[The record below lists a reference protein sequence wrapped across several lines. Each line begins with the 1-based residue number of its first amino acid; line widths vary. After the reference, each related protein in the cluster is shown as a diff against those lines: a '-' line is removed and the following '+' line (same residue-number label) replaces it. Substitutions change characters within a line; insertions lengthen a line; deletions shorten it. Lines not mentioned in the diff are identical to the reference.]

1 MITRCCAK
9 SNWLYSNGWIL
20 DLTESEPISNTE
32 LLRYT
37 VFSTFDNLLLTT
49 QQHSIYIC
57 QHRMWLTRLSK
68 HSYSPYAL
76 TWLYKSFS
84 RWKWHYYIKRYP
96 YMVICDYMVTFLW
109 DPFRDV
115 KASTSTNVMAK
126 FRVGLSYGYC
136 HIRAW

>member
-1 MITRCCAK
+1 MQNPTGCIVMA
-9 SNWLYSNGWIL
+9 GFWIWQSQSQYPTQNYYVIL
-20 DLTESEPISNTE
+20 FSPHLTISI
-32 LLRYT
+32 
-37 VFSTFDNLLLTT
+37 LLTT